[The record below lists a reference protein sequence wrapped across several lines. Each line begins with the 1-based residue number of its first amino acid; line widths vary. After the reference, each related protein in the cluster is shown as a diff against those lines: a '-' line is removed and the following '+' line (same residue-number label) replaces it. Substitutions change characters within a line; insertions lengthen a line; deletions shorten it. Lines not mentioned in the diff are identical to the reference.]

1 VSAHLSIVL
10 LLKQPARVLS
20 RVIRVHF
27 FQLQMQQKI
36 LRKPKNRAI
45 YLSTA
50 TIMIKN
56 SNIQPHAN
64 ATVCRTS
71 KRKTGKAF
79 TLIELLVVI
88 AIILISMVPAGVEIV
103 RSRRKSPG
111 KSSPEI
117 G

>member
-45 YLSTA
+45 HYLSIINSDNYDQKFKYPTA
-50 TIMIKN
+50 
-56 SNIQPHAN
+56 
-64 ATVCRTS
+64 
-71 KRKTGKAF
+71 RKCDGLPDFQAQD
-79 TLIELLVVI
+79 
-88 AIILISMVPAGVEIV
+88 
-103 RSRRKSPG
+103 G
-111 KSSPEI
+111 KSLYVD
-117 G
+117 